1 VWLDVLLY
9 TGLRR
14 GDAARLGRPH
24 ARSGSIKTEKNGV
37 EVPVIILPV
46 LQATLDAG
54 PCGDLTFIVG
64 ENGRPLTKESFGN
77 EFKAACKAAG
87 VSGSA
92 HGVRKR
98 AATRMA
104 DNGATE
110 AQLMAVFGWTDAKMA
125 TYYTRTAN
133 RRRLAAES
141 IGKLDEGR
149 TKAPAPSSPVPRTL
163 LKAKR

>member
-1 VWLDVLLY
+1 MSANDPKRTFRLFA
-9 TGLRR
+9 
-14 GDAARLGRPH
+14 AARW
-24 ARSGSIKTEKNGV
+24 
-37 EVPVIILPV
+37 
-46 LQATLDAG
+46 G
-54 PCGDLTFIVG
+54 PQELASC
-64 ENGRPLTKESFGN
+64 R
-77 EFKAACKAAG
+77 A
-87 VSGSA
+87 
-92 HGVRKR
+92 R

-125 TYYTRTAN
+125 THYTRTAN